1 MFWEP
6 GGCLCGSLTQGEE
19 AELVIPSVKKGS
31 KLAWRRGRG
40 RRLAGGLCTG
50 RYLHG
55 ESNKT
60 VFAHK
65 RAPPGPISCSNKIK
79 GDGWSREQQA
89 ELGALSAE

>member
-1 MFWEP
+1 M
-6 GGCLCGSLTQGEE
+6 
-19 AELVIPSVKKGS
+19 
-31 KLAWRRGRG
+31 RREGRW
-40 RRLAGGLCTG
+40 LAGGLCRG

-79 GDGWSREQQA
+79 GDGWSRKRRQSWGRLVLSDRLCPAPGSRGSRGSAGMPKHMSHILEA
-89 ELGALSAE
+89 ETVYAM